1 MARAEDML
9 FSPTKWTVVASGTN
23 SIVTASR
30 AGTAGKANYIVAIS
44 ISGSGQPAA
53 AVTAQVRAN
62 SGGTILDQ
70 FEIPAQPFAP
80 IVINYVRPLRVAEGQ
95 QCDVNLP
102 SLGAGITGTVC
113 LRGFTT

>member
-1 MARAEDML
+1 MARSEDLL
-9 FSPTKWTVVASGTN
+9 FSPAKWTVVASGSHTA
-23 SIVTASR
+23 VTASR
-30 AGTAGKANYIVAIS
+30 AGTAGKSNYIVAIS
-44 ISGSGQPAA
+44 ISGSAQPTA

-102 SLGAGITGTVC
+102 ALG
-113 LRGFTT
+113 